1 MHELSIVS
9 YVVRQVE
16 GIARENGA
24 SQVSSVTLEFGEV
37 SGIVPQFIEDCW
49 KWYMPKTELM
59 RSARLVSE
67 TIPAVTQCQACGR
80 QYETVRYGRTCPH
93 CQSPDTY
100 LVQGSE
106 MMIKE
111 IEAVEADDAAT

>member
-1 MHELSIVS
+1 MLEVGCCQNGSA
-9 YVVRQVE
+9 
-16 GIARENGA
+16 ARRGA
-24 SQVSSVTLEFGEV
+24 V
-37 SGIVPQFIEDCW
+37 
-49 KWYMPKTELM
+49 
-59 RSARLVSE
+59 E

-80 QYETVRYGRTCPH
+80 QYETVRYGRTCPY
-93 CQSPDTY
+93 CESPDTY